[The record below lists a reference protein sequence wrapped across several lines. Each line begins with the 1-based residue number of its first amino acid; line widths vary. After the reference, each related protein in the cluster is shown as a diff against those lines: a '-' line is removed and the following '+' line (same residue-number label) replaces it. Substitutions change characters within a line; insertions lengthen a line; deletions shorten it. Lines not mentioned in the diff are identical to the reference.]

1 MTYSQRWITKILLA
15 RSLSILQNLTLIFA
29 VLSACAAVFCRF
41 EQKANTSHMF
51 LWMALGSFWIFTG
64 CGFAVPFVARGRLD
78 WLLFWRSKPLDWRSS
93 EGSRRVETDGVRA
106 NEASQ
111 S

>member
-1 MTYSQRWITKILLA
+1 MTYSQRWIPKILLA

-51 LWMALGSFWIFTG
+51 LWVALGSFWIFTG
-64 CGFAVPFVARGRLD
+64 CGFAVPCVARGRLD
-78 WLLFWRSKPLDWRSS
+78 WLLFWRSKPLDWCSS
-93 EGSRRVETDGVRA
+93 EGSRRVETDGIRA
-106 NEASQ
+106 NEASR